1 MSGLRQTIGSTIGV
15 KTVMA
20 LTGLALF
27 LFVVGHLVGTL
38 QIFVGREAIN
48 NYAELLQSSGPV
60 LWGVRSVM
68 LVLLLAH
75 VVSALVTWN
84 RSRAARPVPYKMVT
98 PQKSTYASRTM
109 LLTGLIL
116 LAYVLFHLLH
126 FTVGAIQPAASQ
138 ITEVVGEA
146 ERKDVYGMM
155 IAGFSNAWV
164 VLIYVV
170 SMGLLAL
177 HLSHGVSSSFQTLGV
192 THPRLVWLK
201 GSFGGFVAIVIFL
214 GYVLIPLSV
223 LLGLVE

>member
-27 LFVVGHLVGTL
+27 LFVVGHLVGNL

-60 LWGVRSVM
+60 LWGVRTVM

-75 VVSALVTWN
+75 VVSALATWN
-84 RSRAARPVPYKMVT
+84 RSRAARPVPYMVTT

-109 LLTGLIL
+109 LITGLIL
-116 LAYVLFHLLH
+116 LAYVVFHLLH
-126 FTVGAIQPAASQ
+126 FTLGVIQPDAHAL
-138 ITEVVGEA
+138 TEVVGDN
-146 ERKDVYGMM
+146 ERIDVYGMM
-155 IAGFSNAWV
+155 VAGFSNPWI
-164 VLIYVV
+164 VLLYVI

-214 GYVLIPLSV
+214 GYVSIPLAV